1 MDIQRFAEQYMDDAM
16 RLAKHFA
23 VRYNAQIS
31 EGIGNA
37 DDFHFAPKQR
47 ALLEEDVRIFRVE
60 GDDFYGEVAFVFTDE
75 PKTSLDRKHRNN
87 SIHKVIVG
95 EQITSF
101 REKRGLSLEEM
112 AAKVGYTPHSLA
124 RIEEGR
130 WDIDLKQLGLLL
142 DALGARIELVDSNE

>member
-1 MDIQRFAEQYMDDAM
+1 M
-16 RLAKHFA
+16 
-23 VRYNAQIS
+23 
-31 EGIGNA
+31 
-37 DDFHFAPKQR
+37 
-47 ALLEEDVRIFRVE
+47 
-60 GDDFYGEVAFVFTDE
+60 
-75 PKTSLDRKHRNN
+75 
-87 SIHKVIVG
+87 IVG